1 MIWQY
6 SKTGKINGISGN
18 VDLDRF
24 KARLIL
30 KQTPPLSEP
39 QIYTVKAGDTL
50 TAIAR
55 RFSTTVSELVRLN
68 HIKNPDL
75 IYVGQKLKIR

>member
-1 MIWQY
+1 ML
-6 SKTGKINGISGN
+6 T
-18 VDLDRF
+18 LTALRR
-24 KARLIL
+24 ALIL
-30 KQTPPLSEP
+30 KQTPPPSEP